1 MPIGNTINCRPV
13 SRIADIGE
21 NRWNRCALPPGKD
34 VENAPYNPF
43 LNYRF
48 LHALEKSGSATS
60 ESGWTPH
67 HMVAENR
74 KGEILGVMPLYLKSH
89 SRGEYVFDFAWADAY
104 ERAGGAYYPKFQSAV
119 PFTPVAGRRIL
130 VSPIEHQQEIKHQ
143 LIQSAI
149 DCLQPYGAS
158 SLHFTFIDRDDWEY
172 LGKIGFLQRM
182 DQQFHW
188 RNEGYRSFD
197 QFLERFS
204 SKKRRNIKRERRLAL
219 KEGLQIEHLQGREIR
234 EEHWEVFYK
243 FYQDTGKRKWGVP
256 YLNKTFF
263 LMIGEEMADDIVL
276 ILCRHNGRYVAGAL
290 NFLGSD
296 TLYGRYWG
304 CIEDHAY
311 LHFEV
316 CYYQALD
323 FAINHRLNRVEAG
336 AQGEHK
342 LSRGYLPRYTYSA
355 HWITHPGFRDAIDHY
370 LKSETQLV
378 HEDHLLLHRHS
389 PFRRG

>member
-89 SRGEYVFDFAWADAY
+89 SRGEYVFDIAWADAY

-172 LGKIGFLQRM
+172 LGKIGFLQR
-182 DQQFHW
+182 
-188 RNEGYRSFD
+188 
-197 QFLERFS
+197 
-204 SKKRRNIKRERRLAL
+204 
-219 KEGLQIEHLQGREIR
+219 
-234 EEHWEVFYK
+234 
-243 FYQDTGKRKWGVP
+243 
-256 YLNKTFF
+256 
-263 LMIGEEMADDIVL
+263 
-276 ILCRHNGRYVAGAL
+276 AGAL

-311 LHFEV
+311 LHIEV

-323 FAINHRLNRVEAG
+323 FAINHQLKRVEAG